1 MTSPIETVAVIG
13 AGAWGTALAIAAR
26 RAGRRVTL
34 IPRRAEQAD
43 AMSRTRVNEAYLPG
57 IELDPA
63 IVVTADETAAFGGE
77 TGAADAVLLAVP
89 AQHLRAAIGRTG
101 PRWRN
106 AVPVLCAK
114 GIERN
119 TGLLMPEL
127 AAELL
132 PGHPPVVLSGPNFAR
147 EVALDLPA
155 AATIAG
161 SDAATVAALMHALG
175 TRRFRPYASD
185 DPVGAAIG
193 GAVKNVLAIAAGIV
207 EGRGLGENARA
218 ALITRALVEIRQLA
232 LAKGGRPETP
242 MGLSGLG
249 DLLLT
254 CTSRQSRN
262 YSLGFALGSGEK
274 LATLLAGR
282 RTVVEGVA
290 TAAAIRALAD
300 RLGLDMPIAFAVDAI
315 LHRGAAI
322 DETIGQ
328 LLGRKF
334 RTEIEAAG

>member
-1 MTSPIETVAVIG
+1 MTQPIEAIVVIG
-13 AGAWGTALAIAAR
+13 AGAWGTALAMAAQ

-34 IPRRAEQAD
+34 VARRAEQAA
-43 AMSRTRVNEAYLPG
+43 AMTRDRVNEAYLPD

-63 IVVTADETAAFGGE
+63 IAVTADEEAAFGGDA
-77 TGAADAVLLAVP
+77 GAPDAVLLVVP
-89 AQHLRAAIGRTG
+89 AQHLRATLERL
-101 PRWRN
+101 RKSWKD

-114 GIERN
+114 GIERR
-119 TGLLMPEL
+119 TGLLMPEVCS
-127 AAELL
+127 EML
-132 PGHPPVVLSGPNFAR
+132 PDHPSVVLSGPNFAR

-155 AATIAG
+155 AVTLAG
-161 SDAATVAALMHALG
+161 SDEATVTALMNALG
-175 TRRFRPYASD
+175 TKRFRPYASD
-185 DPVGAAIG
+185 DPIGAAIG

-232 LAKGGRPETP
+232 MAKGGRPETP

-262 YSLGFALGSGEK
+262 YSLGHALGAGET
-274 LATLLAGR
+274 LASLLDGR
-282 RTVVEGVA
+282 RTVVEGVE

-300 RLGLDMPIAFAVDAI
+300 RLSIDMPIAVAVDAI
-315 LHRGAAI
+315 LHHGAAI
-322 DETIGQ
+322 DGTVGQ
-328 LLGRKF
+328 LLGRPF
-334 RTEIEAAG
+334 RTELA

>member
-1 MTSPIETVAVIG
+1 MTRPIETIAVIG
-13 AGAWGTALAIAAR
+13 AGAWGTALAMAAR

-34 IPRRAEQAD
+34 VARRTEQAD
-43 AMSRTRVNEAYLPG
+43 AIARTRVNEAYLPG
-57 IELDPA
+57 CKIDHAIE
-63 IVVTADETAAFGGE
+63 VTTDEAAVGS
-77 TGAADAVLLAVP
+77 ADAILLVVP
-89 AQHLRAAIGRTG
+89 AQHLRATLERL
-101 PRWRN
+101 RN
-106 AVPVLCAK
+106 DWEDAVPVLCAK
-114 GIERN
+114 GIERG
-119 TGLLMPEL
+119 TGLLMPEVC
-127 AAELL
+127 AEML
-132 PGHPPVVLSGPNFAR
+132 PDRSPVVLSGPNFAR

-155 AATIAG
+155 AVTLAG
-161 SDAATVAALMHALG
+161 SDEATVTALMKALG
-175 TRRFRPYASD
+175 TQRFRPYASD
-185 DPVGAAIG
+185 DPIGAAIG

-232 LAKGGRPETP
+232 MAKGGRPETP

-262 YSLGFALGSGEK
+262 YSLGFALGAGQT
-274 LATLLAGR
+274 LATLLTGR
-282 RTVVEGVA
+282 RTVVEGVE

-322 DETIGQ
+322 DETVGQ
-328 LLGRKF
+328 LLGRPF